1 MKFNY
6 VALQP
11 REKYDQFGKAELSN
25 HDLLAIILGT
35 GSANLSVFELSKQ
48 ILSQHTIQELP
59 SLNQE
64 QWMKFEGIG
73 KVKATILSCIF
84 ELVKRSKTVNV
95 HKINKS
101 IDAYHLLSPHLSTLL
116 HEEFWCVFLNHQNSV
131 LDYKLISKGGID
143 NVLVDHRLIFQR
155 ALALNA
161 TKIILAHNHPSQ
173 QLKASQA
180 DIKLTQRIKKA
191 GELLNIKLID
201 HIIIAGEDYLSIG

>member
-1 MKFNY
+1 M
-6 VALQP
+6 
-11 REKYDQFGKAELSN
+11 
-25 HDLLAIILGT
+25 
-35 GSANLSVFELSKQ
+35 
-48 ILSQHTIQELP
+48 
-59 SLNQE
+59 
-64 QWMKFEGIG
+64 
-73 KVKATILSCIF
+73 
-84 ELVKRSKTVNV
+84 
-95 HKINKS
+95 
-101 IDAYHLLSPHLSTLL
+101 DAYHLLSPHLSTLL

-131 LDYKLISKGGID
+131 LDYKQIAKGGID

-180 DIKLTQRIKKA
+180 DIKLTQRVKNA